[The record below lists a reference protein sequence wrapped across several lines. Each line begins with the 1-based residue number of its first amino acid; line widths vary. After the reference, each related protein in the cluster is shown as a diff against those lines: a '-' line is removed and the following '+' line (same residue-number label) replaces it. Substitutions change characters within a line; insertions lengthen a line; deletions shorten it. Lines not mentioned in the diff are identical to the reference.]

1 MNMDIGRLPP
11 AVRDLAH
18 GLGARGGEGGSVQLS
33 QIGRMRQ
40 DESAPWMKFRAR
52 QIIST
57 TSCAFEWRARTGPA
71 GMVTVRDALVAGE
84 GALDVRALGVIPIA
98 HLASTPAITR
108 GELMRYLAELA
119 LAPDII
125 LCNAELAW
133 RSDGLEQFVVSA
145 GAGDAAAEVTLGI
158 DGDGRIATVFAAD
171 RPRTLKGAIVPTPWR
186 GRFKDYRQHRGFWLP
201 FAADVSWII
210 DGSEVVY
217 WEGQMQTWSQRRE
230 PGLT

>member
-40 DESAPWMKFRAR
+40 DESVPWMKFRAR

-133 RSDGLEQFVVSA
+133 RSDGPVRCQ
-145 GAGDAAAEVTLGI
+145 
-158 DGDGRIATVFAAD
+158 
-171 RPRTLKGAIVPTPWR
+171 R
-186 GRFKDYRQHRGFWLP
+186 GRRRCRGGGHAWHRRRWAHRNGVRRGQTAHTEGRHCADAVARPVQGLSPASRVLASVRRRCQLDHRWERGRVLGRTN
-201 FAADVSWII
+201 ADV
-210 DGSEVVY
+210 
-217 WEGQMQTWSQRRE
+217 E
-230 PGLT
+230 PKS